1 MSTVFVHHPPA
12 ALAILLSSKT
22 RIEKMVAF
30 GGLVAISLGI
40 GLAAASGFRVFLPPM
55 LLSGAINIGLI
66 EASGELS
73 MLDGWV
79 AFSVLFA
86 AVVLEIGSYLIPWLD
101 NLLDVVA
108 TPAAVLA
115 GVGMMGAVVGAETD
129 YDPII
134 QWAIATIGGGGVAG
148 TVQTGTVATR
158 ALSTGTTGGLANP
171 IISVVEAVMA
181 IVVTVL
187 ALLAPFLCLVL
198 VCAGCFYA
206 LRMIGRVG
214 NKSKVAPMA

>member
-1 MSTVFVHHPPA
+1 MA
-12 ALAILLSSKT
+12 AFS
-22 RIEKMVAF
+22 
-30 GGLVAISLGI
+30 GLIAISLGL

-66 EASGELS
+66 EASGQLS
-73 MLDGWV
+73 LLDGWG
-79 AFSVLFA
+79 AFSVLLI

-101 NLLDVVA
+101 NLLDVFA

-115 GVGMMGAVVGAETD
+115 GVGMMGSVIGAETD

-134 QWAIATIGGGGVAG
+134 QWTIAAIGGGGVAG

-171 IISVVEAVMA
+171 IISVIEAVMA

-187 ALLAPFLCLVL
+187 ALLAPLLCLAL
-198 VCAGCFYA
+198 VFAGTFYA
-206 LRMIGRVG
+206 LRVIRKVR
-214 NKSKVAPMA
+214 SKPKNAHIV

>member
-1 MSTVFVHHPPA
+1 MA
-12 ALAILLSSKT
+12 AFS
-22 RIEKMVAF
+22 
-30 GGLVAISLGI
+30 GLVAISLGL

-66 EASGELS
+66 EASGQLAL
-73 MLDGWV
+73 LDGWG
-79 AFSVLFA
+79 AFSVLLV

-115 GVGMMGAVVGAETD
+115 GVGMMGSVIGAETD
-129 YDPII
+129 YDPIV
-134 QWAIATIGGGGVAG
+134 QWTVAAIGGGGVAG

-171 IISVVEAVMA
+171 IISVVEAIMA

-187 ALLAPFLCLVL
+187 ALLAPLLCLAL
-198 VCAGCFYA
+198 VCAGTFYA
-206 LRMIGRVG
+206 LRMIGRVR
-214 NKSKVAPMA
+214 NKPKTAPVA

>member
-1 MSTVFVHHPPA
+1 MA
-12 ALAILLSSKT
+12 AFSGLL
-22 RIEKMVAF
+22 
-30 GGLVAISLGI
+30 AISLGL

-66 EASGELS
+66 EASGQLS
-73 MLDGWV
+73 LLDGWG
-79 AFSVLFA
+79 AFSVLLI
-86 AVVLEIGSYLIPWLD
+86 AVIFEIGSYLIPWLD

-115 GVGMMGAVVGAETD
+115 GVGMMGSVIGAETD
-129 YDPII
+129 YDPIV
-134 QWAIATIGGGGVAG
+134 QWTVAAIGGGGVAG

-171 IISVVEAVMA
+171 IISVGEAVMA

-187 ALLAPFLCLVL
+187 ALLAPLLCLVL
-198 VCAGCFYA
+198 VFAGTFYA
-206 LRMIGRVG
+206 LWLIGRVR
-214 NKSKVAPMA
+214 NKPKSAPVA